1 MLEFEMLCDDIARH
15 YGEANQLNQ
24 LQEELAELI
33 VAINKYRRN
42 ADNITNLVEEIAD
55 VEIMLRQIKYLLA
68 LNPDYLEGIRIN
80 KLLRQEGRIKEEK
93 SLPRKRIVVEAD
105 IPEEE
110 IIGIKEQIAEVIPNA
125 RVVEVK

>member
-1 MLEFEMLCDDIARH
+1 MQEFETLCEGIAKH

-33 VAINKYRRN
+33 VAVNKYRRS

-55 VEIMLRQIKYLLA
+55 VEIMLQQIKCLLH
-68 LNPDYLEGIRIN
+68 LNPEYIEGITAN
-80 KLLRQEGRIKEEK
+80 KLLRQK
-93 SLPRKRIVVEAD
+93 KRIREENPGKRTIVIEAD

-110 IIGIKEQIAEVIPNA
+110 IIGIKEQIAEIIPSA
-125 RVVEVK
+125 KVVEVK